1 MDKLFIEFIGTLFLV
16 YIILTTGNY
25 LAIGSSLAI
34 IILLGNKISGAH
46 FNPAVTL
53 ALASMGKLK
62 KNDVIPYILS
72 QLAGG
77 LAAVKLYTLTKN

>member
-53 ALASMGKLK
+53 ALATMGQFK
-62 KNDVIPYILS
+62 KKDIIPYILS
-72 QLAGG
+72 QIAGG
-77 LAAVKLYTLTKN
+77 LTAVKLYKLIKN

>member
-1 MDKLFIEFIGTLFLV
+1 MNKLFIEFIGTLFLV

-53 ALASMGKLK
+53 ALASMGKFK

-77 LAAVKLYTLTKN
+77 LTAVKLYKLTKK

>member
-1 MDKLFIEFIGTLFLV
+1 MNKLFIEFIGTLFLV

-62 KNDVIPYILS
+62 KNDVIHYILS

>member
-1 MDKLFIEFIGTLFLV
+1 MNKLFIEFIGTLFLV
-16 YIILTTGNY
+16 YIILTTDNY

-34 IILLGNKISGAH
+34 IILLGTITGAH
-46 FNPAVTL
+46 FNPTVTL
-53 ALASMGKLK
+53 ALASIERFK

>member
-1 MDKLFIEFIGTLFLV
+1 MNKLFIEFIGTLFLV
-16 YIILTTGNY
+16 YIILKTTNY

-34 IILLGNKISGAH
+34 IILIGTISGAH

-62 KNDVIPYILS
+62 KNNVIPYILS

-77 LAAVKLYTLTKN
+77 FSAVKLYTLTKN